1 MAYIFKKLAD
11 SYDTL
16 TTLEKKNLFL
26 ETNYLK
32 PNISDL
38 SALGNIV
45 CLTYSDSNSAVFN
58 IVGVPVDQLVIPTS
72 LISIS
77 TFEGINSVSITNNV
91 SNGGS
96 VNIVVTTDM
105 VTYYT
110 YDFTNTKWITVD
122 LNKTDVKSSGLTLT
136 SIGRITRDEWNKLT
150 SSTSAIGFAYL
161 LSKNNESD
169 NVDIDKLTLN
179 VDMKGSWNHAIYG
192 TDVTYGYPLNN
203 ELKVT
208 LLTDG
213 SYKINYN
220 NLGTSA

>member
-1 MAYIFKKLAD
+1 MAYVFKKLAD
-11 SYDTL
+11 SYTSL
-16 TTLEKKNLFL
+16 TMTEKKNLFIGS
-26 ETNYLK
+26 NYLK
-32 PNISDL
+32 PTISELQGLGEFTCL
-38 SALGNIV
+38 S
-45 CLTYSDSNSAVFN
+45 YSDSNSAKFT
-58 IVGVPVDQLVIPTS
+58 ITGVPNDQLVVPTS
-72 LISIS
+72 LINIS

-91 SNGGS
+91 SSGGS

-110 YDFTNTKWITVD
+110 YDFTNTKWITVN
-122 LNKTDVKSSGLTLT
+122 LNKADIKSSGLTLT
-136 SIGRITRDEWNKLT
+136 SIGQITRNGWDKLT

-208 LLTDG
+208 LLTNG

-220 NLGTSA
+220 NLGTS

>member
-26 ETNYLK
+26 GTNYLK

-72 LISIS
+72 LIRIS

-110 YDFTNTKWITVD
+110 YDFTNTKWITVN
-122 LNKTDVKSSGLTLT
+122 LNKADIKSSGLTLT
-136 SIGRITRDEWNKLT
+136 SIGQITRNEWDKLT
-150 SSTSAIGFAYL
+150 SITSAIGFAYL

-220 NLGTSA
+220 NLGTS

>member
-16 TTLEKKNLFL
+16 TTLEKKNLFIGS
-26 ETNYLK
+26 NYLK
-32 PNISDL
+32 PTISELQGLGEFTCL
-38 SALGNIV
+38 S
-45 CLTYSDSNSAVFN
+45 YSDSNSAKFT
-58 IVGVPVDQLVIPTS
+58 ITGVPNDQLVIPTS

-110 YDFTNTKWITVD
+110 YDFTNTKWITVN
-122 LNKTDVKSSGLTLT
+122 LNKADIKSSGLTLT
-136 SIGRITRDEWNKLT
+136 SIGQITRNGWDKLT

>member
-1 MAYIFKKLAD
+1 MAYVFKKLAD
-11 SYDTL
+11 SYTSL
-16 TTLEKKNLFL
+16 TMTEKKNLFIGS
-26 ETNYLK
+26 NYLK
-32 PNISDL
+32 PTISELQGLGEFTCL
-38 SALGNIV
+38 S
-45 CLTYSDSNSAVFN
+45 YSDSNSAVFN

-110 YDFTNTKWITVD
+110 YDFTNTKWITVN
-122 LNKTDVKSSGLTLT
+122 LNKADIKSSGLTLT
-136 SIGRITRDEWNKLT
+136 SIGQITRNGWDKLT

-220 NLGTSA
+220 NLGSS

>member
-58 IVGVPVDQLVIPTS
+58 ITGVPNDQLVVPTS
-72 LISIS
+72 LINIS
-77 TFEGINSVSITNNV
+77 TFEGINSITITNSV
-91 SNGGS
+91 SSGGS

-105 VTYYT
+105 ETYYT
-110 YDFTNTKWITVD
+110 YNFTDEKWVAVN

-136 SIGRITRDEWNKLT
+136 SIGQITRDIWNELT
-150 SSTSAIGFAYL
+150 SNTSTIGFAYL

-220 NLGTSA
+220 NLGASA

>member
-1 MAYIFKKLAD
+1 MAYVFKKLAD
-11 SYDTL
+11 SYTSL
-16 TTLEKKNLFL
+16 TMTEKKNLFIGS
-26 ETNYLK
+26 NYLK
-32 PNISDL
+32 PTISELQGLGEFTCL
-38 SALGNIV
+38 S
-45 CLTYSDSNSAVFN
+45 YSDSNSAVFN

-72 LISIS
+72 LINIS

-110 YDFTNTKWITVD
+110 YDFTNTKWITVN
-122 LNKTDVKSSGLTLT
+122 LNKADIKSSGLTLT
-136 SIGRITRDEWNKLT
+136 SIGQITRNGWDKLT

-220 NLGTSA
+220 NLGSS

>member
-58 IVGVPVDQLVIPTS
+58 IVGVPADQLVIPTS

-110 YDFTNTKWITVD
+110 YDFTNTKWITVN
-122 LNKTDVKSSGLTLT
+122 LNKADIKSSGLTLT
-136 SIGRITRDEWNKLT
+136 SIGQITRNGWDKLT

-208 LLTDG
+208 LLTNG
-213 SYKINYN
+213 SYKINYS
-220 NLGTSA
+220 NLGTS

>member
-1 MAYIFKKLAD
+1 MAYVFKKLAD
-11 SYDTL
+11 SYTSL
-16 TTLEKKNLFL
+16 TMTEKKNLFIGS
-26 ETNYLK
+26 NYLK
-32 PNISDL
+32 PTISELQGLGEFTCL
-38 SALGNIV
+38 S
-45 CLTYSDSNSAVFN
+45 YSDSNSAVFN

-110 YDFTNTKWITVD
+110 YDFTNTKWITVN
-122 LNKTDVKSSGLTLT
+122 LNKADIKSSGLTLT
-136 SIGRITRDEWNKLT
+136 SIGQITRNGWDKLT

-208 LLTDG
+208 LLTNG

-220 NLGTSA
+220 NLGTS

>member
-1 MAYIFKKLAD
+1 MAYVFKKLAD
-11 SYDTL
+11 SYTSL
-16 TTLEKKNLFL
+16 TMTEKKNLFIGS
-26 ETNYLK
+26 NYLK
-32 PNISDL
+32 PTISELQGLGEFTCL
-38 SALGNIV
+38 S
-45 CLTYSDSNSAVFN
+45 YSDSNSAKFT
-58 IVGVPVDQLVIPTS
+58 ITGVPNDQLVVPTS
-72 LISIS
+72 LINIS

-110 YDFTNTKWITVD
+110 YDFTNTKWITVN
-122 LNKTDVKSSGLTLT
+122 LNKADIKSSGLTLT
-136 SIGRITRDEWNKLT
+136 SIGQITRNGWDKLT

-208 LLTDG
+208 LLTNG

-220 NLGTSA
+220 NLGTS

>member
-26 ETNYLK
+26 GTNYLK

-72 LISIS
+72 LINIS

-110 YDFTNTKWITVD
+110 YDFTNTKWITVN
-122 LNKTDVKSSGLTLT
+122 LNKADIKSSGLTLT
-136 SIGRITRDEWNKLT
+136 SIGQITRSEWNKLT

-208 LLTDG
+208 LLTNG

-220 NLGTSA
+220 NLGTS

>member
-26 ETNYLK
+26 GTNYLK

-45 CLTYSDSNSAVFN
+45 CLTYSDSNSAIFN

-72 LISIS
+72 LINIS

-110 YDFTNTKWITVD
+110 YDFTNTKWITVN
-122 LNKTDVKSSGLTLT
+122 LNKADIKASGLTLT
-136 SIGRITRDEWNKLT
+136 SIGQITRSEWDKLT

-208 LLTDG
+208 LLTNG

-220 NLGTSA
+220 NLVSS

>member
-1 MAYIFKKLAD
+1 MAYVFKKLAD
-11 SYDTL
+11 SYTSL
-16 TTLEKKNLFL
+16 TMTEKKNLFIGS
-26 ETNYLK
+26 NYLK
-32 PNISDL
+32 PTISELQGLGEFTCL
-38 SALGNIV
+38 S
-45 CLTYSDSNSAVFN
+45 YSDSNSAKFT
-58 IVGVPVDQLVIPTS
+58 ITGVPNDQLVVPTS
-72 LISIS
+72 LINIS
-77 TFEGINSVSITNNV
+77 TFEGINSITITNSV
-91 SNGGS
+91 SSGGS

-105 VTYYT
+105 ETYYT
-110 YDFTNTKWITVD
+110 YNFTDEKWVAVN

-136 SIGRITRDEWNKLT
+136 SIGQITRDIWNELT
-150 SSTSAIGFAYL
+150 INTSTIGFAYL

-220 NLGTSA
+220 NLGASA

>member
-26 ETNYLK
+26 GTNYLK

-38 SALGNIV
+38 SALGNMV

-58 IVGVPVDQLVIPTS
+58 IVGVPVDQLVVPTS
-72 LISIS
+72 LINIS

-105 VTYYT
+105 KTYYT
-110 YDFTNTKWITVD
+110 YDFTTKKWVAVN
-122 LNKTDVKSSGLTLT
+122 LNKSDVKSSGLTLT
-136 SIGRITRDEWNKLT
+136 AIGQITRDIWNELT
-150 SSTSAIGFAYL
+150 SNTSTIGFAYL

-208 LLTDG
+208 LLADG

-220 NLGTSA
+220 NLGASA

>member
-26 ETNYLK
+26 GTNYLK
-32 PNISDL
+32 PSISDL
-38 SALGNIV
+38 SALGNMV

-58 IVGVPVDQLVIPTS
+58 IVGVPVDQLVVPTS
-72 LISIS
+72 LINIS

-91 SNGGS
+91 SSGGS

-110 YDFTNTKWITVD
+110 YDFTNTKWITVN
-122 LNKTDVKSSGLTLT
+122 LNKADIKSSGLTLT
-136 SIGRITRDEWNKLT
+136 SIGQITRSEWDKLT

-208 LLTDG
+208 LLTNG

-220 NLGTSA
+220 NLGASA

>member
-26 ETNYLK
+26 GTNYLK
-32 PNISDL
+32 PSISDL
-38 SALGNIV
+38 SALGNMV

-72 LISIS
+72 LINIS

-91 SNGGS
+91 SSGGS

-110 YDFTNTKWITVD
+110 YDFTNTKWITVN
-122 LNKTDVKSSGLTLT
+122 LNKADIKSSGLTLT
-136 SIGRITRDEWNKLT
+136 SIGQITRSEWDKLT

-208 LLTDG
+208 LLTNG

-220 NLGTSA
+220 NLGASA

>member
-26 ETNYLK
+26 GTNYLK

-38 SALGNIV
+38 SALGNMV
-45 CLTYSDSNSAVFN
+45 CLAYSDSNSAEFN
-58 IVGVPVDQLVIPTS
+58 IIGVPNDQLVIPTS
-72 LISIS
+72 LINIS
-77 TFEGINSVSITNNV
+77 TFERINSVSITNNV
-91 SNGGS
+91 SSGGS

-122 LNKTDVKSSGLTLT
+122 LNKTAVKSSGLTLT
-136 SIGRITRDEWNKLT
+136 SIGQITRDGWNKLT
-150 SSTSAIGFAYL
+150 SSTLTIGFAYL

-179 VDMKGSWNHAIYG
+179 VDMKGSWNHAVYG

-220 NLGTSA
+220 NLGAS

>member
-1 MAYIFKKLAD
+1 MAYVFKKLAD
-11 SYDTL
+11 SYTSL
-16 TTLEKKNLFL
+16 TMAEKKNLFIGS
-26 ETNYLK
+26 NYLK
-32 PNISDL
+32 PTISEL
-38 SALGNIV
+38 QGLGEFT
-45 CLTYSDSNSAVFN
+45 CLTYSDSNSAIFN

-72 LISIS
+72 LINIS

-110 YDFTNTKWITVD
+110 YDFTNTKWITVN
-122 LNKTDVKSSGLTLT
+122 LNKADIKSSGLTLT
-136 SIGRITRDEWNKLT
+136 SIGQITRSEWDKLT

-208 LLTDG
+208 LLTNG

-220 NLGTSA
+220 NLGAS

>member
-1 MAYIFKKLAD
+1 MAYVFKKLAD
-11 SYDTL
+11 SYTSL
-16 TTLEKKNLFL
+16 TMAEKKNLFIGS
-26 ETNYLK
+26 NYLK
-32 PNISDL
+32 PTISEL
-38 SALGNIV
+38 QGLGEFA
-45 CLTYSDSNSAVFN
+45 CLTYSDSNSAKFN

-72 LISIS
+72 LINIS

-110 YDFTNTKWITVD
+110 YDFTNTKWITVN
-122 LNKTDVKSSGLTLT
+122 LNKADIKSSGLTLN
-136 SIGRITRDEWNKLT
+136 SIGQITRNEWDKLT

-208 LLTDG
+208 LLTNG

-220 NLGTSA
+220 NLGSS

>member
-208 LLTDG
+208 LLTGG